1 VAVFFAGFF
10 FTNTSAIFKWPEKIR
25 SARYSCLT
33 NSARTLAT
41 KKKILFD
48 GLESEGLG
56 GKRGDESSQREA
68 PTLCKNRKG

>member
-41 KKKILFD
+41 KNKIFMKRSR
-48 GLESEGLG
+48 SETG
-56 GKRGDESSQREA
+56 
-68 PTLCKNRKG
+68 